1 MTQQQDLVQ
10 GAVLGLAVDV
20 PADRVARRDGSGARH
35 RQHVFPGRGLVVK
48 ARYTEDERAAVAQ
61 AAALTGLRPAGFVA
75 AAALLLARSL
85 AGEEQADAQVSAGG
99 AASPDLG
106 AGAVRPP
113 TPTPTPT
120 SPPVLAGRP
129 VLVAWSAGQDRHLL
143 EELIQARLALRRY
156 GVNVNQAVVA
166 LNSGG
171 PAPVWLEQAIAGS
184 NRAVARVDEATAAL
198 TRRLI

>member
-1 MTQQQDLVQ
+1 M
-10 GAVLGLAVDV
+10 
-20 PADRVARRDGSGARH
+20 
-35 RQHVFPGRGLVVK
+35 
-48 ARYTEDERAAVAQ
+48 
-61 AAALTGLRPAGFVA
+61 A

-85 AGEEQADAQVSAGG
+85 AGEEQDGAQVSAGG
-99 AASPDLG
+99 DASPDVG
-106 AGAVRPP
+106 ADAVRPP
-113 TPTPTPT
+113 TPTPT
-120 SPPVLAGRP
+120 PVLAGRP

-156 GVNVNQAVVA
+156 GVNVNQAVAA

-171 PAPVWLEQAIAGS
+171 AAPVWLEQAVVGS

>member
-1 MTQQQDLVQ
+1 
-10 GAVLGLAVDV
+10 
-20 PADRVARRDGSGARH
+20 
-35 RQHVFPGRGLVVK
+35 VVK
-48 ARYTEDERAAVAQ
+48 ARYAEDERAAVAQ

-75 AAALLLARSL
+75 VAALLLARSL
-85 AGEEQADAQVSAGG
+85 AGEEQDGAQVSGG
-99 AASPDLG
+99 GDASPDVG

-113 TPTPTPT
+113 T
-120 SPPVLAGRP
+120 PVLAGRP

-156 GVNVNQAVVA
+156 GVNVNQAVAA

-171 PAPVWLEQAIAGS
+171 AAPVWLEQAVVGS